1 MPGLQDAF
9 EAIGDAAE
17 HHLPQT
23 HAAGIALGVTDHE
36 ALLGIVVRGFADVAA
51 QLPVRPDT
59 RFQIGSIS
67 KQFASVVAMQE
78 VETGRLDLDVS
89 VNEIL
94 PWLELPEPF
103 GPITMHHLLTHTSG
117 LPQGM
122 EESPAG
128 PGSVVVIRSAPP
140 TCPPGERFHYSNTGY
155 KLVGF
160 VLEEL
165 TGTPIHELLHER
177 VLAPLGMRDTLWSV
191 EPQRLYRL
199 VKRS

>member
-17 HHLPQT
+17 HHLPLT

-36 ALLGIVVRGFADVAA
+36 ELLGIVVRGFADVAA
-51 QLPVRPDT
+51 RSPVRPDT

-67 KQFASVVAMQE
+67 KQFAAIVAMQE
-78 VETGRLDLDVS
+78 VEAGRLDLHVS
-89 VNEIL
+89 VNELL

-103 GPITMHHLLTHTSG
+103 GPITMHHLLTHTGG
-117 LPQGM
+117 LPTGM

-128 PGSVVVIRSAPP
+128 PGSVVVIRTAPP
-140 TCPPGERFHYSNTGY
+140 TRPPGERFHYSNTGY

-165 TGTPIHELLHER
+165 TGTPIHELLGLELSIRFSVHFRDHTVGIE
-177 VLAPLGMRDTLWSV
+177 LGGLG
-191 EPQRLYRL
+191 
-199 VKRS
+199 